1 MFDHLTISDIAAV
14 IISILISMG
23 FHEAMHAFVSH
34 WLGDTTAKDEGRLTL
49 NPLKHVDLYT
59 TILLPLLMIL
69 IHVPPIFIA
78 KPVPFNPS
86 RVKYGEF
93 GVALIGLAG
102 PLTNLL
108 LAVFASIVFRIIG
121 SDYITISNY
130 LIIFVEIN
138 ILFFIFNL
146 IPIPPLDGSRVLY
159 AFAPEPLQNVMKKVE
174 SFGFI
179 SILIIFVLL
188 IQIIWPVIS
197 YLDSS
202 IYTLLLG

>member
-1 MFDHLTISDIAAV
+1 MFDNLTISDIAAV

-159 AFAPEPLQNVMKKVE
+159 AFAPEPLQNVMKKIE

>member
-14 IISILISMG
+14 LISILISMG

-49 NPLKHVDLYT
+49 NPLKHGDLYT

-159 AFAPEPLQNVMKKVE
+159 AFAPEPLQNVMKKIE

-197 YLDSS
+197 YLNSS

>member
-14 IISILISMG
+14 LISILISMG

-159 AFAPEPLQNVMKKVE
+159 AFAPEPLQNVMKKIE

-197 YLDSS
+197 YLNSS

>member
-159 AFAPEPLQNVMKKVE
+159 AFAPEPLQNVMKKIE

>member
-1 MFDHLTISDIAAV
+1 
-14 IISILISMG
+14 
-23 FHEAMHAFVSH
+23 
-34 WLGDTTAKDEGRLTL
+34 
-49 NPLKHVDLYT
+49 
-59 TILLPLLMIL
+59 MIL